1 MRVIIVGIGDI
12 GYELTRDLTR
22 SGSHEVVLIDSS
34 EARSVVRTKALS
46 APCPTRHNI

>member
-22 SGSHEVVLIDSS
+22 SGSKTWAYEPPVKRW
-34 EARSVVRTKALS
+34 A
-46 APCPTRHNI
+46 